1 MGSGRKRSFEV
12 FDRYA
17 DRYDSWYTRHR
28 ITAENEAMCL
38 KSLGLRGLGVDIG
51 AGTGFFTKILGAI
64 ALEPSRQMLCK
75 AKEKGLE
82 SIRGVSEY
90 IPVRSNILDYAV
102 MVVTLCFLEDPME
115 ALRETWRVLK
125 NGGVLALCIVPKDS
139 KWGRFYESKK
149 AESPFYRMAKFYTV
163 EEVIG
168 MLRDTGF
175 KVESIRATLSYGPLD
190 EARVE
195 NPVEVYSDRSF
206 VCISARKTVSE
217 HSPLRRTSEPSRG

>member
-12 FDRYA
+12 FDKYA

-38 KSLGLRGLGVDIG
+38 KGLRLRGLGVDIG

-64 ALEPSRQMLCK
+64 ALEPSRQMVSR

-82 SIRGVSEY
+82 SIRGVGEY
-90 IPVRSNILDYAV
+90 IPVKSDILDYAL
-102 MVVTLCFLEDPME
+102 MVVTLCFLEDPMK
-115 ALRETWRVLK
+115 ALRETWRILK
-125 NGGVLALCIVPKDS
+125 NGGILALCIVPRGS
-139 KWGRFYESKK
+139 KWGRFYESRR

-195 NPVEVYSDRSF
+195 TPVERYSDRGF
-206 VCISARKTVSE
+206 VCISARKTGSD
-217 HSPLRRTSEPSRG
+217 S